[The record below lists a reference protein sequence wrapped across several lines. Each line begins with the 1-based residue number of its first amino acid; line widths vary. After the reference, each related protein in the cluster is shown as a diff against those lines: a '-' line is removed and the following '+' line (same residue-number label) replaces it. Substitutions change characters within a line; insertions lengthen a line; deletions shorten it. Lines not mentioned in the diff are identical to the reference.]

1 MMYDLYEVKERHSY
15 MSWCSISEFGW
26 EVNERQVNI
35 SYCGCKSGYSP
46 RRACQKADNRSV
58 LVFVPVAI
66 AQILPTRIQTRT
78 ISQMMMACYSNL
90 MAMTLDLMAYL
101 KNSDGN
107 ALRYYLRSAADQY
120 LVMVEK
126 LKRTLAEELKR
137 ILAPQQQIYKKKS
150 TCVRARKTRVNR
162 SSLF

>member
-1 MMYDLYEVKERHSY
+1 
-15 MSWCSISEFGW
+15 
-26 EVNERQVNI
+26 
-35 SYCGCKSGYSP
+35 
-46 RRACQKADNRSV
+46 
-58 LVFVPVAI
+58 
-66 AQILPTRIQTRT
+66 
-78 ISQMMMACYSNL
+78 MMMAYYYSNL
-90 MAMTLDLMAYL
+90 MALTLDLMAYL
-101 KNSDGN
+101 KNNDGN

-150 TCVRARKTRVNR
+150 TSVGTKTRLYR

>member
-1 MMYDLYEVKERHSY
+1 MPATPHGFLENVTDV
-15 MSWCSISEFGW
+15 
-26 EVNERQVNI
+26 VNLDIN
-35 SYCGCKSGYSP
+35 C
-46 RRACQKADNRSV
+46 ACQKAENRSV

-66 AQILPTRIQTRT
+66 TQILPTRIQTRT
-78 ISQMMMACYSNL
+78 ISQMMMAYYSNL

-101 KNSDGN
+101 KKNDCN
-107 ALRYYLRSAADQY
+107 ALRYYPRSAADQY

-126 LKRTLAEELKR
+126 LKRTLGEELKG

-150 TCVRARKTRVNR
+150 TSGARKTRLNR

>member
-1 MMYDLYEVKERHSY
+1 M
-15 MSWCSISEFGW
+15 
-26 EVNERQVNI
+26 
-35 SYCGCKSGYSP
+35 
-46 RRACQKADNRSV
+46 
-58 LVFVPVAI
+58 I

-78 ISQMMMACYSNL
+78 ISQMMMAYYSNL

-101 KNSDGN
+101 KNNDGN
-107 ALRYYLRSAADQY
+107 ALRYYLHSAADQY

-150 TCVRARKTRVNR
+150 TSVGTKNQVE
-162 SSLF
+162 SFLVFLDSG